1 LRRGRIAAVV
11 SVHQDEGVPSM
22 ASKSGGLKTGHFY
35 PFVGLQ
41 IDIAGHSKLGD
52 AERVLHEAK
61 ERFHRQ
67 IAGIVE
73 TYGGESLGWKGD
85 GGAFLFAVT
94 DGKEYD
100 EAVLAGFRIL
110 ESLPGVN
117 GELKIT
123 TGLSEALEVRIS
135 LDAGQAVYDKNP
147 GLITGDFLNAFLKH
161 ERSLGR
167 VGTVSITERVHRQ
180 LGGPLRGRFAEVGHS
195 EELGCKVYR
204 SAGAGPG
211 ATRDLVSAA
220 QGPPPSVTPTPGSP
234 AGQVSSSPAQGL
246 SPMDRGK
253 LVRDLAGLSPS
264 DFAFLVTMIPGA
276 AAHVS
281 RHGAVPELVADLI
294 RWAESPTGPERK
306 LGAVAEAY
314 EAIRNPR

>member
-1 LRRGRIAAVV
+1 MPA
-11 SVHQDEGVPSM
+11 
-22 ASKSGGLKTGHFY
+22 KSSSLKTGHFY
-35 PFVGLQ
+35 PFVCLQ

-52 AERVLHEAK
+52 SERSLHEAK

-85 GGAFLFAVT
+85 GGAFLFPVT

-161 ERSLGR
+161 ERAIGR
-167 VGTVSITERVHRQ
+167 VNSVSVTQRIQRE
-180 LGGPLRGRFAEVGHS
+180 LSPPLREKLPERAPSGEM
-195 EELGCKVYR
+195 GCDVFR
-204 SAGAGPG
+204 SA
-211 ATRDLVSAA
+211 
-220 QGPPPSVTPTPGSP
+220 
-234 AGQVSSSPAQGL
+234 
-246 SPMDRGK
+246 
-253 LVRDLAGLSPS
+253 VRDE
-264 DFAFLVTMIPGA
+264 VTKTVHPQ
-276 AAHVS
+276 
-281 RHGAVPELVADLI
+281 
-294 RWAESPTGPERK
+294 
-306 LGAVAEAY
+306 
-314 EAIRNPR
+314 

>member
-1 LRRGRIAAVV
+1 MGRAEVKA
-11 SVHQDEGVPSM
+11 
-22 ASKSGGLKTGHFY
+22 GHFY

-41 IDIAGHSKLGD
+41 IDIAGHSELGD
-52 AERVLHEAK
+52 AERVLHRAK
-61 ERFHRQ
+61 ERFHGQ

-73 TYGGESLGWKGD
+73 TYGGKSLGWKGD

-135 LDAGQAVYDKNP
+135 LDAGQAVYDRNP

-161 ERSLGR
+161 ERALGR
-167 VGTVSITERVHRQ
+167 VGAVSLTERVHRQ
-180 LGGPLRGRFAEVGHS
+180 LGGPLRGRFAEDGHS

-211 ATRDLVSAA
+211 ATRDLASAT
-220 QGPPPSVTPTPGSP
+220 QGPPTPSVTPPPSSPTGHATPI
-234 AGQVSSSPAQGL
+234 PAQGA

-253 LVRDLAGLSPS
+253 LVGALVRLGPSDLAS
-264 DFAFLVTMIPGA
+264 LVTMIPGA
-276 AAHVS
+276 AAHVG
-281 RHGAVPELVADLI
+281 RHGTVPEQVGDLI
-294 RWAESPTGPERK
+294 RWAESPTGPGLE
-306 LGAVAEAY
+306 AVAEAY
-314 EAIRNPR
+314 EAIRNP